1 MHIIYEQ
8 LTMAQ
13 MAPVQYVISLHPTVT
28 PNRSVS
34 TRRGLEQP
42 NGLPWSTNHHS
53 HVSNNKPCFGSS

>member
-1 MHIIYEQ
+1 
-8 LTMAQ
+8 MAQ

-28 PNRSVS
+28 PSRGVS

-53 HVSNNKPCFGSS
+53 HVNNNKPCFGSS